1 MADKREGGALEDLLA
16 LMDRIPFLGSVKNDL
31 MQLRKLL
38 YERRAGRVLAVGAA
52 GSGRTTLVTG
62 LFGGDGGEIVAP
74 PDQWV
79 RIEHRGR
86 HLDWLE
92 VESGSPGANR
102 LDALSRAIDETAPDC
117 VVFVVRGDRALA
129 EADGIVKAHVAIST
143 LLEARNLKPP
153 MFAVVTQ
160 ADRLVGEGARPPY
173 ADIAAIDGATATLKK
188 KLDEASV
195 SLPRA
200 IPCAALGPSDARWNL
215 REVADEIWARLPES
229 THVEAVRALP
239 VGQERRRELART
251 VVARFSTIAVTVGL
265 APIPFADAMILI
277 PLQGVMVT
285 HVAYIAGQPLD
296 RRAAVEWLGGVGALG
311 GAAMGLRWGAQQIVK
326 LVPGWGTIISASFAG
341 GGTMAMGHSAI
352 AYFVDG
358 PGARGVRALL
368 PATGTPID

>member
-1 MADKREGGALEDLLA
+1 MADKREGGALDDLLG

-31 MQLRKLL
+31 GQLRKLL
-38 YERRAGRVLAVGAA
+38 YDRRAGRVLVVGAA

-92 VESGSPGANR
+92 IESGSPGASR
-102 LDALSRAIDETAPDC
+102 LDAISRAIDETAPDC
-117 VVFVVRGDRALA
+117 VVFVARADRVAA
-129 EADGIVKAHVAIST
+129 EVEGLVKAHGAIAT

-153 MFAVVTQ
+153 MFAVVAQ
-160 ADRLVGEGARPPY
+160 ADRLVGEGTHPPY
-173 ADIAAIDGATATLKK
+173 ADVAAIDAATGTLKK

-200 IPCAALGPSDARWNL
+200 IPCSALGPAEARWNL
-215 REVADEIWARLPES
+215 REVADEIWARLPETS
-229 THVEAVRALP
+229 HIEAVRALP

-285 HVAYIAGQPLD
+285 HIAYIAGQPLD
-296 RRAAVEWLGGVGALG
+296 RRAAAEWLGGVGALG
-311 GAAMGLRWGAQQIVK
+311 GAAMGLRWSAQQIVK